1 MQEIQK
7 MLRTIEKGFQGSQK
21 RLDNVEATNAE
32 MKDALRDYGK
42 HVRALSRAQM
52 DGYIE
57 PDHPGV
63 FWPTEEQ
70 AKEFNELILKALGRR
85 EKTLDETGIGGGSVL
100 VGGDL
105 KDWLIQKLG
114 IYGRFRANAMVFPI
128 GQNSGQLPKVS
139 ADLTV
144 YCPGEGGAITQSDM
158 GFQQVTITAR
168 KWACLAAVTN
178 ELIEDSLVGIG
189 QIVGMS
195 ATRSMAKQE
204 DLVGFVGDG
213 TSTYFGMTGIAGAL
227 RAVDAIIGNIAG
239 LKVASGNAYSEITL
253 ADFDGVVAL
262 LPEEAE
268 NSAKWY
274 MSKTFYYTVVW
285 PLARTAGVAN
295 IFEILSDRKSKYFMG
310 FEVVFTSA
318 MPTAEANSQIC
329 AILGYLQ
336 LGAYLGERRELTI
349 EESKDVYF
357 ASDLLG
363 VRATERLGI
372 TVHGVGDTSEAG
384 PIVGLITAAS

>member
-114 IYGRFRANAMVFPI
+114 I
-128 GQNSGQLPKVS
+128 
-139 ADLTV
+139 
-144 YCPGEGGAITQSDM
+144 
-158 GFQQVTITAR
+158 
-168 KWACLAAVTN
+168 
-178 ELIEDSLVGIG
+178 
-189 QIVGMS
+189 
-195 ATRSMAKQE
+195 
-204 DLVGFVGDG
+204 
-213 TSTYFGMTGIAGAL
+213 
-227 RAVDAIIGNIAG
+227 
-239 LKVASGNAYSEITL
+239 
-253 ADFDGVVAL
+253 
-262 LPEEAE
+262 
-268 NSAKWY
+268 
-274 MSKTFYYTVVW
+274 
-285 PLARTAGVAN
+285 
-295 IFEILSDRKSKYFMG
+295 
-310 FEVVFTSA
+310 
-318 MPTAEANSQIC
+318 
-329 AILGYLQ
+329 
-336 LGAYLGERRELTI
+336 
-349 EESKDVYF
+349 
-357 ASDLLG
+357 
-363 VRATERLGI
+363 
-372 TVHGVGDTSEAG
+372 
-384 PIVGLITAAS
+384 